1 MTDSK
6 KNNPLMMIFFLI
18 LLVCS
23 VLGTIAF
30 VMQFTDKKC
39 PSPSPAS
46 ERYQKQLS
54 QVRGSGSFKIG
65 QGTQRKGRA
74 MLGPAKS
81 SSDLV
86 LPGSVPI
93 LKRIKRKGL
102 GMKPKIRKSLGMK
115 LTEESSTCIDKCMQ
129 QCTKKS
135 QSPTSTDTIMKLKRK
150 GLGMKPKRSTEHYG
164 GCYKKKKKSTSEHY
178 WGI

>member
-23 VLGTIAF
+23 VLGAIAF

-46 ERYQKQLS
+46 ERYQQRLRQARSSGIFDTS
-54 QVRGSGSFKIG
+54 QGSQRNNRGGLAGLISQDSPIADLGSIPV
-65 QGTQRKGRA
+65 
-74 MLGPAKS
+74 LGK
-81 SSDLV
+81 
-86 LPGSVPI
+86 
-93 LKRIKRKGL
+93 
-102 GMKPKIRKSLGMK
+102 MKPMRKKTGMGK
-115 LTEESSTCIDKCMQ
+115 MKPMKEETCVDKCMQ
-129 QCTKKS
+129 QCAIKS
-135 QSPTSTDTIMKLKRK
+135 TSSPS
-150 GLGMKPKRSTEHYG
+150 PEHYG